1 MTPLDFYRQS
11 IRYLDQLLVTSPATY
26 WDNLR
31 FVFCNPEQTKIK
43 ALARVHY
50 LDHVED
56 PVIIPGT
63 VEGGSLQ
70 KECMEYLYEMKLKI
84 QAFQAKEDHKNV

>member
-1 MTPLDFYRQS
+1 MTPLDFYRQT
-11 IRYLDQLLVTSPATY
+11 IVYLDQLIVTSPATH

-50 LDHVED
+50 TDHAED

-63 VEGGSLQ
+63 VEGDSLQ
-70 KECMEYLYEMKLKI
+70 KECMEYLYKMKLKI
-84 QAFQAKEDHKNV
+84 QAFQAKEKQNNV